1 MEFLLKKR
9 FQNPHLIQTYVSRL
23 FKNRFIQNHFHL
35 TQLHSRFAPIS
46 ACIVVGKILL
56 VADKLGFVVAL
67 SEKCDPLEISIAFV
81 GVELLFAVDDHSAI
95 VVAANHTVNLLSFF
109 IRNSKLDVST
119 KLLTALDH
127 VTDCLSLHGK
137 YCWNISERCLYY
149 INNKNTVSCAA
160 NQTEAE
166 ASFLCYSS
174 SLGVVRVS
182 LDNQSLYSES
192 TKLFSVPFQITWTS
206 FLDDRYMLLASIQD
220 QLCWV
225 IDLATSTKYV
235 LSMLRIN
242 LSLEPCYW
250 KEADCLLFVGEGPGE
265 VFMFEFQSL
274 FPADQL
280 NSAHHRIRLNCACIT
295 ALLLVENYHFYVCD
309 ELGGVYS
316 LSLFL

>member
-1 MEFLLKKR
+1 M
-9 FQNPHLIQTYVSRL
+9 
-23 FKNRFIQNHFHL
+23 
-35 TQLHSRFAPIS
+35 
-46 ACIVVGKILL
+46 
-56 VADKLGFVVAL
+56 
-67 SEKCDPLEISIAFV
+67 
-81 GVELLFAVDDHSAI
+81 
-95 VVAANHTVNLLSFF
+95 NLLSFF

-127 VTDCLSLHGK
+127 VNDCLSLHGK

-225 IDLATSTKYV
+225 IDLATSVTLIENSSVDKVCPLYAADQPF
-235 LSMLRIN
+235 SGAML
-242 LSLEPCYW
+242 LERSRVGFSSRA
-250 KEADCLLFVGEGPGE
+250 ENSCLLFVGEGPGE